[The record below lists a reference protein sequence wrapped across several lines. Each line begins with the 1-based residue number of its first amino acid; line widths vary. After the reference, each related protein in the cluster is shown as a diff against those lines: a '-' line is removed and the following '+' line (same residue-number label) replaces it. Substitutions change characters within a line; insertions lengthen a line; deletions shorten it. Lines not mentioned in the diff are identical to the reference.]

1 MKFQD
6 VPGVED
12 LINSEG
18 PILKL
23 VENVDDQEMV
33 NERLYLRGTCLE
45 GKYYIYTKVNDF
57 ALELFFQGR
66 ISVKELFLLRKDE
79 DYIMEQRGGRQELV
93 FCDEEFENNVLSTI
107 ECGNSH
113 YYSLPQDMRLEDPFR
128 EVLTPLK
135 RNFTN
140 SFVIASSERY
150 TGTAWL
156 NNNLII

>member
-23 VENVDDQEMV
+23 VESVDYQEME

-57 ALELFFQGR
+57 VLELFFQGR

-79 DYIMEQRGGRQELV
+79 GFIMEKRDGKQELV
-93 FCDEEFENNVLSTI
+93 FSDEAFENKVLNTI

-113 YYSLPQDMRLEDPFR
+113 YYSLPQGMRLENPFR
-128 EVLTPLK
+128 EVLKVIKKDYLNGIGAISVEQNTGSVWLK
-135 RNFTN
+135 TTR
-140 SFVIASSERY
+140 
-150 TGTAWL
+150 
-156 NNNLII
+156 

>member
-23 VENVDDQEMV
+23 VENVDDQEME
-33 NERLYLRGTCLE
+33 NERLYLRGTCLK
-45 GKYYIYTKVNDF
+45 GIYYIYTQVNDF
-57 ALELFFQGR
+57 VLELFFQGR

-79 DYIMEQRGGRQELV
+79 NYIMEKRDGRQELV
-93 FCDEEFENNVLSTI
+93 FCDEAFENNVLSTI

-113 YYSLPQDMRLEDPFR
+113 YYSLPQGMRLEDPFA
-128 EVLTPLK
+128 EALHIVK
-135 RNFTN
+135 RDYMNGIGTI
-140 SFVIASSERY
+140 SAERNL
-150 TGTAWL
+150 GTVWIQK
-156 NNNLII
+156 NI

>member
-23 VENVDDQEMV
+23 VESVDYQEME

-57 ALELFFQGR
+57 VLELFFQGR
-66 ISVKELFLLRKDE
+66 ISVKELFLMRKDE
-79 DYIMEQRGGRQELV
+79 NYIMEKRDGRQELV
-93 FCDEEFENNVLSTI
+93 FSDEAFENNVLSTI

-113 YYSLPQDMRLEDPFR
+113 YYSLPQGMRLENPFR

-135 RNFTN
+135 SNFIN
-140 SFVIASSERY
+140 SFVIASAERN
-150 TGTAWL
+150 TGSVWM
-156 NNNLII
+156 NNNLIN